1 MNRREFLGAAAAAT
15 QAAQAQGSKKKIAC
29 LSSTYHVRSHSDN
42 FITRFLEGYWIH
54 ERYYEPPFQVA
65 SLWMDQVHPG
75 DIGTRLAQAYGV
87 KKASSIADA
96 LTLGTGKLAVD
107 GVVLICEHGNYPHNE
122 KNQQLYPRY
131 EFFEQV
137 VKVFKDSGRS
147 CPVFTDKHLSYDWK
161 KAKQMYDWSRE
172 LKFPLMAGSSVP
184 VTFRRPAYDP
194 PLGTEMESAL
204 SVGGGWIADGGIFH
218 ILETLQGFVERR
230 KGGEVGVRSVQLL
243 KEGEVWKAAQQGLWR
258 RDLLDAALARG
269 EKPKS
274 PKKPEEMRAV
284 LGLVEY
290 RDGFKAAVIALN
302 EVSEYLAAVKPKGKD
317 PEGVLCYIPIENSNN
332 FSMLVHGITQM
343 FATGKPSH
351 PVERTLLVSGALS
364 ALMESGYQ
372 GGKRIETPE
381 LTIKYTGPAKSWFA
395 PGVGS

>member
-75 DIGTRLAQAYGV
+75 DIGARLAQAYGV

-161 KAKQMYDWSRE
+161 KARQMYDWSRE

-184 VTFRRPAYDP
+184 VTFRRPPYDP

-243 KEGEVWKAAQQGLWR
+243 KEGEVWKAAQEGLWR

-274 PKKPEEMRAV
+274 AKMPEEMRAV

>member
-1 MNRREFLGAAAAAT
+1 MTRREFAAAPLLAV
-15 QAAQAQGSKKKIAC
+15 AQPGKKKIAC

-65 SLWMDQVHPG
+65 SLWQHQIHPA
-75 DIGTRLAQAYGV
+75 DIGARLAEAYGV
-87 KKASSIADA
+87 KRASSIADA

-107 GVVLICEHGNYPHNE
+107 GVVLVCEHGDYPHNE

-137 VKVFKDSGRS
+137 VKVFKDSRRS
-147 CPVFTDKHLSYDWK
+147 CPVFTDKHLSYDWT
-161 KAKQMYDWSRE
+161 KARQMVDWSRE

-194 PLGTEMESAL
+194 PLGAEMEGAL
-204 SVGGGWIADGGIFH
+204 SVGGGWVADGGIFH
-218 ILETLQGFVERR
+218 ILETLQAFVERR
-230 KGGEVGVRSVQLL
+230 KGGETGVRAVRML
-243 KEGEVWKAAQQGLWR
+243 KDGEVWKAAEQGLWR
-258 RDLLDAALARG
+258 RDLLDAALARR
-269 EKPKS
+269 EKPAS
-274 PKKPEEMRAV
+274 ARKPEEMKAA

-290 RDGFKAAVIALN
+290 LDGFRGAVLALSD
-302 EVSEYLAAVKPKGKD
+302 VSEYLIAVKPKGKAA
-317 PEGVLCYIPIENSNN
+317 EAALCYIPGENSNN

-343 FATGKPSH
+343 IATGKRPY
-351 PVERTLLVSGALS
+351 PVERTLLVTGALAS
-364 ALMESGYQ
+364 LMESGYRNGQ
-372 GGKRIETPE
+372 RLETPE
-381 LTIKYTGPAKSWFA
+381 LKVAYRPPAKSWYA